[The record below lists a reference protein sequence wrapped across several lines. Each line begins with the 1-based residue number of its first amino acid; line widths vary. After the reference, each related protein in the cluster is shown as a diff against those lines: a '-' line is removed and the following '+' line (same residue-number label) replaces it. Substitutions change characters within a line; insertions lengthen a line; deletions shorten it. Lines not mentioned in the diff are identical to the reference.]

1 LPISSVL
8 LPAKRSDEVGFAC
21 KTKEEDDETE
31 IRDNIK
37 FQVKIAEGEGLT
49 VKVKYEKQ
57 KKAQKIGTQN
67 KTETDET
74 ETETQNDTVQDEQG
88 IETQETE
95 TNTQYDKVNN
105 EQEIETREAA
115 TQEAE
120 TETATQY
127 DVKFGRV
134 IEYRKADVANSADA
148 ADTGSSDADMAYEW
162 DRDTILQEIPLASWQ
177 NFSSVV
183 EQDSLSKFSIAT
195 QDNTTTFI
203 FTIARGETDNITANK
218 MKIDFKLTN
227 FPWTADDT
235 YVALL
240 CTVESKKGRKVGLK
254 VIDDSG
260 IEAGPSPPRPTTS
273 RKTKDVKINFADA
286 LDTTSVTPFGAFEWA
301 DTAEVTDLTTTE
313 STTIEVVATSPA
325 SELSNDIAFSFV
337 GSVAHRAADIF
348 WDPTT
353 GVAYESGSGA
363 GALSFVGAASLGFV
377 VLVSMM

>member
-1 LPISSVL
+1 LPLCSIL
-8 LPAKRSDEVGFAC
+8 LLAKRSKEVGFAC
-21 KTKEEDDETE
+21 KTKEDDDETE

-37 FQVKIAEGEGLT
+37 FQVRIAEGEGLT

-57 KKAQKIGTQN
+57 KKAQKIGTQE
-67 KTETDET
+67 KTETQDTETKKNET
-74 ETETQNDTVQDEQG
+74 ETETQNDEVKDEQD

-115 TQEAE
+115 TQETE
-120 TETATQY
+120 TETETQY
-127 DVKFGRV
+127 DVKFDRI
-134 IEYRKADVANSADA
+134 IEYRKADVANSTNA

-218 MKIDFKLTN
+218 MKIDFQLTN

-240 CTVESKKGRKVGLK
+240 CTVESNTGRKVGLK
-254 VIDDSG
+254 VIDDTPP
-260 IEAGPSPPRPTTS
+260 GPTKS

-363 GALSFVGAASLGFV
+363 AALSFMGLASLGV
-377 VLVSMM
+377 VALVSLM